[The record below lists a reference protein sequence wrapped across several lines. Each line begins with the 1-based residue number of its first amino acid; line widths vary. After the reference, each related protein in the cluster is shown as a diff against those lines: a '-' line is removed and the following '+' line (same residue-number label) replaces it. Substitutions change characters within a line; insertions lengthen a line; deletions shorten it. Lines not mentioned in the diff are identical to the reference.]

1 MGLNVVQPNR
11 IDASDKSKVW
21 DFSKATTLV
30 DEPVLDSEAATKKY
44 VDDAIGGGI
53 IEIDPLSIHLDQTI
67 AQTFTGGDV
76 TGSGLLKV
84 TSGVLGL
91 DETEYATP
99 SDLGNYVPYAG
110 ATGDVDLG
118 EYSLVNYVKMSWDE
132 EIGAYLTF

>member
-1 MGLNVVQPNR
+1 MPYSINPFSGKLERYAPG
-11 IDASDKSKVW
+11 IDAE
-21 DFSKATTLV
+21 T
-30 DEPVLDSEAATKKY
+30 
-44 VDDAIGGGI
+44 
-53 IEIDPLSIHLDQTI
+53 DPLSVHLDQTVP
-67 AQTFTGGDV
+67 QTFTGGDV

-84 TSGVLGL
+84 TNGVLGL